1 MTNLTITDKFQN
13 YINGK
18 FTEKNLK
25 SVEIFN
31 DVIFYGIFVYYYYFG
46 NPENY
51 IIILKYISVF
61 LVTRFILGNL
71 TTTTTTIDNKQYFT
85 LNSKL
90 AIFTIIIIF
99 ILELNSKIAFILI
112 VLYALFNI
120 AIKYTT
126 TTDSIFTV
134 LSIYG
139 LFKLNLI

>member
-1 MTNLTITDKFQN
+1 MTNLTINDKFQN

-61 LVTRFILGNL
+61 LIIRFILGNL
-71 TTTTTTIDNKQYFT
+71 TTTTVNNKQYFI

-90 AIFTIIIIF
+90 AIFTIIILF
-99 ILELNSKIAFILI
+99 ILQFNSKVAFILI
-112 VLYALFNI
+112 VLYGLFNT

-126 TTDSIFTV
+126 TTDSIFTIS
-134 LSIYG
+134 SIYM

>member
-1 MTNLTITDKFQN
+1 MTNLTINDKFQN

-18 FTEKNLK
+18 FTEKDLK

-46 NPENY
+46 NPEKY

-71 TTTTTTIDNKQYFT
+71 TTTTTTVDNKQYFT

-99 ILELNSKIAFILI
+99 ILELNSKIAFILV

>member
-1 MTNLTITDKFQN
+1 MTNLTINDKFQN

-18 FTEKNLK
+18 FTEKDLK

-46 NPENY
+46 NPEKY

-71 TTTTTTIDNKQYFT
+71 TTTTTTVDNKQYFT

>member
-1 MTNLTITDKFQN
+1 MTILTVNDKFQN
-13 YINGK
+13 YINNK
-18 FTEKNLK
+18 FTEKDLK

-31 DVIFYGIFVYYYYFG
+31 DIIFYGIFIYYYYFG

-61 LVTRFILGNL
+61 LIIRFILGNL
-71 TTTTTTIDNKQYFT
+71 TTTTVNNKQYFI

-90 AIFTIIIIF
+90 AIFTIIILF
-99 ILELNSKIAFILI
+99 ILQFNSKVAFILI
-112 VLYALFNI
+112 VLYGLFNT

-126 TTDSIFTV
+126 TTDSIFTIS
-134 LSIYG
+134 SIYM

>member
-1 MTNLTITDKFQN
+1 MTNLTINDKFQN

-18 FTEKNLK
+18 FTEKDLK

-46 NPENY
+46 NPEKY

-71 TTTTTTIDNKQYFT
+71 TTTTTTVDNKQYFT

-99 ILELNSKIAFILI
+99 ILELNSKIAFIFI